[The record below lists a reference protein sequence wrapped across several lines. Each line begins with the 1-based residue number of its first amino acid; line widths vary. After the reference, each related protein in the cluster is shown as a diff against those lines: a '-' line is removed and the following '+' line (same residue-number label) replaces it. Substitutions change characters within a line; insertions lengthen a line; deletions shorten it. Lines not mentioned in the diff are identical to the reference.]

1 MTRYR
6 QYDREGDR
14 AAVYR
19 ILREVGWLEAGKEEP
34 WDVAFGC
41 SRASVAEVN
50 GEPES
55 VVATISGTMLYL
67 EQELPLAEINAV
79 ATSRIARQRGL
90 TKGLVARALAGA
102 VAEGAILARVCV
114 FDQGYYNQVGFGSG
128 GYEHTL
134 SFDPLTLR
142 IDTEPR
148 APRRLGANDAEL
160 IHASRLAR
168 RRVHGGVNYPAVGV
182 TATDLMYTAEKG
194 FGLGYGDGPNGE
206 LTHHF
211 WCAPDRV
218 EHGPYF
224 IQWMAYQT
232 GEQFLEL
239 MAIIKGLGDQVQM
252 VQMREPAGIQLQD
265 FLRRPFRQH
274 RATEQSRYENRNAA
288 YAFWQVRV
296 CDLPQC
302 LAATQLDCGEVR
314 FNLRLSDPIERLL
327 EGAAPWRGVAG
338 EYVVTLGPE
347 SSAKPG
353 TDTALPTLTASVNAF
368 SRMWLG
374 ARPATGLAVTDDLAG
389 PPELLTALDRALRL
403 PEPKPDWDF

>member
-6 QYDREGDR
+6 QYDRETDR
-14 AAVYR
+14 AGVYR

-34 WDVAFGC
+34 WDAAFAC

-55 VVATISGTMLYL
+55 VVATIPGTMLYL

-90 TKGLVARALAGA
+90 TKGLVAHALARA
-102 VAEGAILARVCV
+102 VAEGAILSRVCV
-114 FDQGYYNQVGFGSG
+114 FDQGYYNQTGFGSG

-134 SFDPLTLR
+134 TFDPLTLR
-142 IDTEPR
+142 IDKEPR
-148 APRRLGANDAEL
+148 VPRRLGADDAEL
-160 IHASRLAR
+160 IHASRLTR
-168 RRVHGGVNYPAVGV
+168 WRVHGGANYPAVGV
-182 TATDLMYTAEKG
+182 TAVELLYAADKG
-194 FGLGYGDGPNGE
+194 FGVGYCDGPNGE

-211 WCAPDRV
+211 WCVPEQPD
-218 EHGPYF
+218 HGPYG

-239 MAIIKGLGDQVQM
+239 MAVIKSLGDQVQM
-252 VQMREPAGIQLQD
+252 VRMREPAGIQLQD
-265 FLRRPFRQH
+265 FVRRPFRQH
-274 RATEQSRYENRNAA
+274 RATEHSRYENRNAA

-296 CDLPQC
+296 CDLPRC
-302 LAATQLDCGEVR
+302 LAATHLDCGEVR

-327 EGAAPWRGVAG
+327 EHAAPWRGVAG
-338 EYVVTLGPE
+338 EYVVTLGPQ
-347 SSAKPG
+347 SNAKPG
-353 TDTALPTLTASVNAF
+353 ADAGLPTLTASVNAF

-374 ARPATGLAVTDDLAG
+374 VRPATGLAVTDDLDG
-389 PPELLTALDRALRL
+389 PPALLTALDQALRL